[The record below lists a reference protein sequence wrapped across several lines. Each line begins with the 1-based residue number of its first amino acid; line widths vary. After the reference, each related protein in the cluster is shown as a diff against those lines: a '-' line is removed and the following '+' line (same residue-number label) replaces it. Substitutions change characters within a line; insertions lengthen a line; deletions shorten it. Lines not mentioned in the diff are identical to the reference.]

1 MSINRVV
8 LTGRL
13 TKDVELRATPSGANV
28 ASFTVAVDGFGRDQ
42 NNNPVNQASFVNCVA
57 WNQTAKF
64 VTTYCKKGSLVALEG
79 RLQTRSYDRKDG
91 TKAYVVEVLVASLQ
105 SFDSKG
111 SNNNETIKDYTEPA
125 NANDLVLA
133 DDDFSDLPF

>member
-42 NNNPVNQASFVNCVA
+42 NNNPVNQASFVSCVA

-91 TKAYVVEVLVASLQ
+91 TKAYV
-105 SFDSKG
+105 
-111 SNNNETIKDYTEPA
+111 T
-125 NANDLVLA
+125 
-133 DDDFSDLPF
+133 